1 MGIWSQHITFCKTK
15 DWFINGYADLLDD
28 KHYLADLTR
37 LVHVTTAQDK
47 HYLSSIQGMVYAV
60 DINEGRLRILKETT
74 KLHQVDDVITI
85 VHSDIR
91 TFSDNNSTKC
101 DKLLLDAPCS
111 GLGVLSK
118 RARLHW
124 NRKLE
129 DMEQLKS
136 SCSKDP

>member
-1 MGIWSQHITFCKTK
+1 
-15 DWFINGYADLLDD
+15 
-28 KHYLADLTR
+28 
-37 LVHVTTAQDK
+37 
-47 HYLSSIQGMVYAV
+47 MVYAV

-74 KLHQVDDVITI
+74 KLRQVDGVITI

-118 RARLHW
+118 RAHLHW